1 MKKTRDELFKKSFDI
16 IIQDFCEIRHMN
28 TYEWSLKRTSR
39 KPGSLHKYKFLIPRS
54 YLQYTTSQYTD
65 QEGLVHPVEE
75 VYTYQFPPEPTAF
88 VLNMNAYFA
97 NHYVKT
103 GDDVISYVKMEHKP
117 NPESQDFAATIEIK
131 YVNGAFPYPIPPT
144 DLEIANQRIVRL
156 STELIN
162 LKMNA
167 EIGLAVYTEY
177 VEARDLAQQNEIR
190 NKIIQLKSK
199 TKMLHRMKDKLKEE
213 YKRNDP
219 DDCPICYIPIAC
231 EKLVITDCCHYL
243 CSTCSEKCTRC
254 PLCRTEF

>member
-1 MKKTRDELFKKSFDI
+1 M
-16 IIQDFCEIRHMN
+16 
-28 TYEWSLKRTSR
+28 
-39 KPGSLHKYKFLIPRS
+39 
-54 YLQYTTSQYTD
+54 SQYTD

-88 VLNMNAYFA
+88 VLNMNTYFA
-97 NHYVKT
+97 NHYVKS

-131 YVNGAFPYPIPPT
+131 YINGVVPYPIPPT
-144 DLEIANQRIVRL
+144 DLEIANQTIEKLR
-156 STELIN
+156 TEMLCFEVN
-162 LKMNA
+162 HK
-167 EIGLAVYTEY
+167 IGLAIYTERI
-177 VEARDLAQQNEIR
+177 EMNALAQQNEIR

-199 TKMLHRMKDKLKEE
+199 TVMLRRMKDKLKEE

-243 CSTCSEKCTRC
+243 CSVCSEKCARC
-254 PLCRTEF
+254 PLCRSDI

>member
-1 MKKTRDELFKKSFDI
+1 MKTTRDELFKKSFDI

-54 YLQYTTSQYTD
+54 YLQYTMSQYTD
-65 QEGLVHPVEE
+65 HEGAVHPVEE

-103 GDDVISYVKMEHKP
+103 GDDVVSYVRMEHKP
-117 NPESQDFAATIEIK
+117 NPESQDFVATIEIK
-131 YVNGAFPYPIPPT
+131 YINGFLPYPIPPT

-162 LKMNA
+162 LKVNA
-167 EIGLAVYTEY
+167 EIGLAIYTEY
-177 VEARDLAQQNEIR
+177 VEARGLAQQNEIR
-190 NKIIQLKSK
+190 NNIIQLKSK
-199 TKMLHRMKDKLKEE
+199 TKMLHRMKDKLKEQ
-213 YKRNDP
+213 YKINNP
-219 DDCPICYIPIAC
+219 DDCPICYIPIPY
-231 EKLVITDCCHYL
+231 ENLVITDCCHYL
-243 CSTCSEKCTRC
+243 CSNCSEKCARC
-254 PLCRTEF
+254 PLCRSDL